1 MTPEDQE
8 QLRWIQSPEHQKQ
21 IELEKR
27 ILRRILWAAI
37 GIVAIIVLAKTCT
50 PAKALDVQNDNGGN
64 VAEYVDKVAQL
75 RATGERVEV
84 LGQCLSSCTL
94 YMALDNICTD
104 RGAVWGFH
112 GPSGAYQLALSPARF
127 EEGSMSM
134 AEHYPEPYRSNFL
147 NEWRYITVGWG
158 AKIEG
163 RELIAAGV
171 MGECK

>member
-1 MTPEDQE
+1 MIRALALCLIASQA
-8 QLRWIQSPEHQKQ
+8 SA
-21 IELEKR
+21 LE
-27 ILRRILWAAI
+27 
-37 GIVAIIVLAKTCT
+37 
-50 PAKALDVQNDNGGN
+50 VQNDNGGN
-64 VAEYVDKVAQL
+64 VAEYVAKVAQL
-75 RATGERVEV
+75 RATGERVKV

-127 EEGSMSM
+127 KKGSMTM

-158 AKIEG
+158 AEIEG